1 MLRADKKG
9 RLGMDGRQVGF
20 WTVGLLRIPKK
31 CEGGA
36 KGDAKEDAKEDAKG
50 ANGDAKER
58 RLRRRLGDD
67 RPSSHTLSNP
77 SYQPLLHLPS
87 QPLHPPLHLLR
98 IFWECEVS
106 PKACQVNGG
115 RDQCGLHKI

>member
-1 MLRADKKG
+1 MLRAGKKG

-31 CEGGA
+31 CKGGV
-36 KGDAKEDAKEDAKG
+36 KGDAKEDAKGAKGDAKG
-50 ANGDAKER
+50 AKGDAKER

-87 QPLHPPLHLLR
+87 QPLHPPSHFSGMR
-98 IFWECEVS
+98 SKPTVQK
-106 PKACQVNGG
+106 PVK
-115 RDQCGLHKI
+115 